1 MSISVEE
8 IAREF
13 IRYGSKRLGIEDR
26 LNRFTAYIK
35 SRGTKCVETD
45 VVSHYVD
52 SIFLPI
58 LSNSEQ
64 LAIAIDK
71 KVVPRYYRNRL
82 NKALSTKDKAFIR
95 WFLKN
100 YVVNYADVDALVNQ
114 NYVLVSHV
122 FGYSYNVCPIDG
134 ATCASGPSAPCVS
147 IVDVQQT
154 SICCTGTYY
163 SGWGQLWLLVDN
175 PPWKSTYVSYPFGG
189 SPQVPTSAGTFTLTG
204 STTTPSCFPTR
215 GVTMGFD
222 VGVQA
227 SSSSSGTCTSS
238 CPSGTSCLTTPTYCH
253 CDGNTCYQRYPWLPI
268 FYYDINLTALPNTN
282 YSIWWSVS
290 VS

>member
-26 LNRFTAYIK
+26 LNRFTTYIK
-35 SRGTKCVETD
+35 SRGTKCAETD
-45 VVSHYVD
+45 VISHYVD

-64 LAIAIDK
+64 LAVAVSNKD
-71 KVVPRYYRNRL
+71 VPRYYRNKFE
-82 NKALSTKDKAFIR
+82 KALNTRDKTFIK

-100 YVVNYADVDALVNQ
+100 YVVNYADADALVNQ
-114 NYVLVSHV
+114 NYQLVPHV
-122 FGYSYNVCPIDG
+122 FGYTYNLCPIDG
-134 ATCASGPSAPCVS
+134 ATCATGPSAPCVS
-147 IVDVQQT
+147 IVDVQHT
-154 SICCTGTYY
+154 AICCTGDYY
-163 SGWGQLWLLVDN
+163 TGWGQLWLLVDN
-175 PPWKSTYVSYPFGG
+175 PPWKQTYMSYPFGG
-189 SPQVPTSAGTFTLTG
+189 GPQVPTSAGTFTLTG
-204 STTTPSCFPTR
+204 STTTPSCFPTS

-227 SSSSSGTCTSS
+227 SSYSSGTCTSS
-238 CPSGTSCLTTPTYCH
+238 CPSGTSCLTEPTYCQ
-253 CDGNTCYQRYPWLPI
+253 CGGNTCYTRYPWLPV
-268 FYYDINLTALPNTN
+268 FYYDIGLIALPNTN
-282 YSIWWSVS
+282 YSVWWSVS